1 MCARAAPL
9 QAAASL
15 LGRGGGLSL
24 GGIAHH
30 LMWLLGCLGAWLQGL
45 LHTDGAQEGNRRA
58 ARHHL
63 LHGTQPRSLRHAGCG
78 QLQRR
83 RGAAGRPHPGTAVP
97 AGGGAHRR
105 ADTCEPACSPSAASA
120 YSLDPASLS
129 ASQAA
134 TRALHPNRPL
144 PCHCHCS
151 ALPCPALPCPA
162 LPCPPP
168 AVYPHLC
175 WRPSVPNL
183 LQLQLCF
190 SADGNFLYTGARK
203 DAAIRCWDVRYS
215 SGGGRA
221 VDGLCGCVGCCGCW
235 DACYSSGALLAAA
248 AVRCSQQQPDLRPLR
263 QYTSAPP
270 SPAASLS
277 LVALFSSS
285 CSVFLQAWCTALR
298 GRAGAPTSACTS
310 T

>member
-1 MCARAAPL
+1 MALYTGSPAAGSRRPLLHRSPPCPAAWLPGRRDCSTLMAHKKGTEGLPGIISCMAPNPDRSGMLAVGSYSGGAALLDARTRELLCLLEGGHTGGLTHVSQPAAP
-9 QAAASL
+9 QPPQP
-15 LGRGGGLSL
+15 
-24 GGIAHH
+24 IA
-30 LMWLLGCLGAWLQGL
+30 LTQ
-45 LHTDGAQEGNRRA
+45 RA
-58 ARHHL
+58 YQPVR
-63 LHGTQPRSLRHAGCG
+63 QPRGHCTR
-78 QLQRR
+78 
-83 RGAAGRPHPGTAVP
+83 TAPSP
-97 AGGGAHRR
+97 ATVTA
-105 ADTCEPACSPSAASA
+105 PPW
-120 YSLDPASLS
+120 
-129 ASQAA
+129 
-134 TRALHPNRPL
+134 
-144 PCHCHCS
+144 
-151 ALPCPALPCPA
+151 PALPCPA
-162 LPCPPP
+162 LPCPLP
-168 AVYPHLC
+168 AAYPHLC

-215 SGGGRA
+215 SGAGRA

-235 DACYSSGALLAAA
+235 DACYNSGALLAAA